1 MCTLPTKRM
10 TKQMPPPAS
19 PGGENLLEGLTFFCP
34 KLADQGFIW
43 EAAKKKILEWFLTS
57 SWYVDEEL
65 TLF

>member
-43 EAAKKKILEWFLTS
+43 EAAKKKILE
-57 SWYVDEEL
+57 
-65 TLF
+65 

>member
-10 TKQMPPPAS
+10 TKQIPPPES

-43 EAAKKKILEWFLTS
+43 EAAKKNSRVIFDLQL
-57 SWYVDEEL
+57 VCG
-65 TLF
+65 